1 MKCKTDGQIHHD
13 VLHELRWDT
22 RVEETEVGVEVDKGV
37 VTLTG
42 TVSSYA
48 KKLAALEA
56 AHRVSGVLDV
66 ANNIKVRIP
75 GSLSRTDTEIA
86 QAVRGA
92 LEWNVLVPDQQIRS
106 TVSDG
111 WVTLVGFVTYLSERE
126 DAEKAV
132 GDLLGVRGVTN
143 HLMVNPMKPAPNDI
157 RFVIEDALERR
168 ADREA
173 ERIDVEV
180 SDGTVTLSG
189 SINSWEEKRA
199 IVGAVS
205 HAPGVVTV
213 RDDLTI
219 STI

>member
-1 MKCKTDGQIHHD
+1 MRSKTDEQIHHD
-13 VLHELRWDT
+13 VLKELRWDT
-22 RVEETEVGVEVDKGV
+22 RVEETEVGVEVDEGV

-66 ANNIKVRIP
+66 ADDIKVQIP
-75 GSLSRTDTEIA
+75 GSFTRTDTEIA
-86 QAVRGA
+86 QAVREA

-106 TVSDG
+106 TVANG
-111 WVTLVGFVTYLSERE
+111 WVTLTGAVTYLSERE
-126 DAEKAV
+126 DAEKAIR
-132 GDLLGVRGVTN
+132 DLRGVSGVTN
-143 HLMVNPMKPAPNDI
+143 KLVVNPVKVAPNDI

-173 ERIDVEV
+173 DRIDVKV
-180 SDGTVTLSG
+180 NDGTVTLAG

-205 HAPGVVTV
+205 HAPGVVAV
-213 RDDLTI
+213 RDNLRI
-219 STI
+219 SLF